1 MEKNN
6 KIEIRISGMSCT
18 GCENRVENVLKNIEN
33 VESVNAN
40 YNTGIVEI
48 ETNDIKNLNI
58 FRYHLNMH
66 YNSYLQLIILWF
78 SL

>member
-6 KIEIRISGMSCT
+6 KIEIRISVMSCT

-48 ETNDIKNLNI
+48 GTNDIKNLNI
-58 FRYHLNMH
+58 DVIKETLEDLGYD
-66 YNSYLQLIILWF
+66 ILEV
-78 SL
+78 L

>member
-48 ETNDIKNLNI
+48 ETNDIKNLDI
-58 FRYHLNMH
+58 DVIKETLKDLGYD
-66 YNSYLQLIILWF
+66 ILEV
-78 SL
+78 L

>member
-18 GCENRVENVLKNIEN
+18 GCENRVENVLKNIKN
-33 VESVNAN
+33 IESVNAN

-48 ETNDIKNLNI
+48 ETNNIKDLDID
-58 FRYHLNMH
+58 
-66 YNSYLQLIILWF
+66 IIKKALED
-78 SL
+78 LGYDILEVL

>member
-33 VESVNAN
+33 VKSVNAN

-48 ETNDIKNLNI
+48 GINNIKNLDI
-58 FRYHLNMH
+58 DVIKETLEDLGYD
-66 YNSYLQLIILWF
+66 ILEV
-78 SL
+78 L

>member
-1 MEKNN
+1 MKNNN

-18 GCENRVENVLKNIEN
+18 GCENRVENILKNIEN

-48 ETNDIKNLNI
+48 ETNNIKDLDIDMIKETLEDLG
-58 FRYHLNMH
+58 YD
-66 YNSYLQLIILWF
+66 ILEV
-78 SL
+78 

>member
-1 MEKNN
+1 MKNNN

-18 GCENRVENVLKNIEN
+18 GCENRVENVLKNVEN

-48 ETNDIKNLNI
+48 ETNNIKDLDLDIDMIKETLEDLG
-58 FRYHLNMH
+58 YD
-66 YNSYLQLIILWF
+66 ILEV
-78 SL
+78 L

>member
-18 GCENRVENVLKNIEN
+18 GCENRVENVLKNVEN
-33 VESVNAN
+33 VKSVNAN

-48 ETNDIKNLNI
+48 ETNDIKDLDI
-58 FRYHLNMH
+58 D
-66 YNSYLQLIILWF
+66 IIRKTLED
-78 SL
+78 LGYDILEVL

>member
-6 KIEIRISGMSCT
+6 KIKIRISGMSCT

-48 ETNDIKNLNI
+48 GTNDIKNLNI
-58 FRYHLNMH
+58 DVIKETLEDLGYD
-66 YNSYLQLIILWF
+66 ILEV
-78 SL
+78 L

>member
-18 GCENRVENVLKNIEN
+18 GCENRVENILKNVEN

-48 ETNDIKNLNI
+48 GTNDIKNLDI
-58 FRYHLNMH
+58 DVIKETLEDLGYD
-66 YNSYLQLIILWF
+66 ILEV
-78 SL
+78 L

>member
-1 MEKNN
+1 MEKNK

-18 GCENRVENVLKNIEN
+18 GCENRVENILKNIKN

-48 ETNDIKNLNI
+48 ETNNIKNLDI
-58 FRYHLNMH
+58 DMIKETLEDLGYD
-66 YNSYLQLIILWF
+66 ILEV
-78 SL
+78 L

>member
-6 KIEIRISGMSCT
+6 KIKIRISGMSCT

-48 ETNDIKNLNI
+48 ETNDIKNLDINVI
-58 FRYHLNMH
+58 KETLEDLGYD
-66 YNSYLQLIILWF
+66 ILEV
-78 SL
+78 L

>member
-6 KIEIRISGMSCT
+6 KIEIKISGMSCT
-18 GCENRVENVLKNIEN
+18 GCENRVENILKNIEN

-48 ETNDIKNLNI
+48 ETNNIKDLDIDMIKETLEDLG
-58 FRYHLNMH
+58 YD
-66 YNSYLQLIILWF
+66 ILEV
-78 SL
+78 L

>member
-18 GCENRVENVLKNIEN
+18 GCENRVENVLKNVEN

-48 ETNDIKNLNI
+48 GTNNIKNLDI
-58 FRYHLNMH
+58 DM
-66 YNSYLQLIILWF
+66 IKEILED
-78 SL
+78 LGYDILEVL

>member
-48 ETNDIKNLNI
+48 GTNNIKNLDINVI
-58 FRYHLNMH
+58 KETLEDLGYD
-66 YNSYLQLIILWF
+66 ILEV
-78 SL
+78 L

>member
-6 KIEIRISGMSCT
+6 KIEIKISGMSCT

-33 VESVNAN
+33 VESVNAS

-58 FRYHLNMH
+58 DVIKETLEDLGYD
-66 YNSYLQLIILWF
+66 ILEV
-78 SL
+78 L

>member
-1 MEKNN
+1 MKNNN

-40 YNTGIVEI
+40 YNTGIVELG
-48 ETNDIKNLNI
+48 TNDIKNLNI
-58 FRYHLNMH
+58 DVIKETLEDLGYD
-66 YNSYLQLIILWF
+66 ILEV
-78 SL
+78 L

>member
-33 VESVNAN
+33 VKSVNAN
-40 YNTGIVEI
+40 YNTGIIEI
-48 ETNDIKNLNI
+48 ETNNIKDLNI
-58 FRYHLNMH
+58 D
-66 YNSYLQLIILWF
+66 IIKETLED
-78 SL
+78 LDYDILEVL

>member
-18 GCENRVENVLKNIEN
+18 GCENRVENILKNIKN

-48 ETNDIKNLNI
+48 GTNDIKDLDI
-58 FRYHLNMH
+58 DVIKETLEDLGYD
-66 YNSYLQLIILWF
+66 ILEV
-78 SL
+78 L

>member
-6 KIEIRISGMSCT
+6 KIEIKISGMSCT
-18 GCENRVENVLKNIEN
+18 GCENKVENVLKNIEN

-48 ETNDIKNLNI
+48 ETNDIKNLDI
-58 FRYHLNMH
+58 DVIKETLEDLGYD
-66 YNSYLQLIILWF
+66 ILEV
-78 SL
+78 L

>member
-18 GCENRVENVLKNIEN
+18 GCENRVENILKNIKN

-48 ETNDIKNLNI
+48 ETNDIKDLDI
-58 FRYHLNMH
+58 D
-66 YNSYLQLIILWF
+66 IIRETLED
-78 SL
+78 LDYDILEVL

>member
-1 MEKNN
+1 MKNNN

-18 GCENRVENVLKNIEN
+18 GCENRVENILKNIKN

-48 ETNDIKNLNI
+48 ETNNIKDLDIDMIKETLEDLG
-58 FRYHLNMH
+58 YD
-66 YNSYLQLIILWF
+66 ILEV
-78 SL
+78 L

>member
-48 ETNDIKNLNI
+48 GTNDIKNLNI
-58 FRYHLNMH
+58 DVIKETLKDLGYD
-66 YNSYLQLIILWF
+66 ILEV
-78 SL
+78 L

>member
-48 ETNDIKNLNI
+48 ETNDIKNLDI
-58 FRYHLNMH
+58 DV
-66 YNSYLQLIILWF
+66 IKEILED
-78 SL
+78 LGYDILEVL

>member
-6 KIEIRISGMSCT
+6 KIEIRISGMSCI

-48 ETNDIKNLNI
+48 ETNNIKDLDIDMIKEILED
-58 FRYHLNMH
+58 L
-66 YNSYLQLIILWF
+66 SYDILEV
-78 SL
+78 L

>member
-18 GCENRVENVLKNIEN
+18 GCENRVENVLKNVEN
-33 VESVNAN
+33 VKSVNAN

-48 ETNDIKNLNI
+48 ETNNIKDLDIDMIKETLKDLG
-58 FRYHLNMH
+58 YD
-66 YNSYLQLIILWF
+66 ILEV
-78 SL
+78 L

>member
-48 ETNDIKNLNI
+48 GTNDIKNLNI
-58 FRYHLNMH
+58 DVIKETLEDLDYD
-66 YNSYLQLIILWF
+66 ILEV
-78 SL
+78 L

>member
-18 GCENRVENVLKNIEN
+18 GCENRVENVLKNVEN
-33 VESVNAN
+33 VKSVNAN

-48 ETNDIKNLNI
+48 ETNDIKDLDI
-58 FRYHLNMH
+58 D
-66 YNSYLQLIILWF
+66 IIKETLED
-78 SL
+78 LDYDILEVL

>member
-48 ETNDIKNLNI
+48 GTNNIKDLDIDMIKETLEDLGYDILEV
-58 FRYHLNMH
+58 L
-66 YNSYLQLIILWF
+66 
-78 SL
+78 

>member
-33 VESVNAN
+33 VESINAN

-48 ETNDIKNLNI
+48 GTNDIKNLNI
-58 FRYHLNMH
+58 DVIKETLEDLGYD
-66 YNSYLQLIILWF
+66 ILEV
-78 SL
+78 L

>member
-48 ETNDIKNLNI
+48 GTNNIKNLDI
-58 FRYHLNMH
+58 DVIKEALEDLGYD
-66 YNSYLQLIILWF
+66 ILEV
-78 SL
+78 L

>member
-1 MEKNN
+1 
-6 KIEIRISGMSCT
+6 MSCT

-48 ETNDIKNLNI
+48 GTNDIKNLNI
-58 FRYHLNMH
+58 DVIKETLEDLGYD
-66 YNSYLQLIILWF
+66 ILEV
-78 SL
+78 L

>member
-18 GCENRVENVLKNIEN
+18 GCENRVENILKNIEN

-40 YNTGIVEI
+40 YNTGIIEI
-48 ETNDIKNLNI
+48 ETNDIKNLDI
-58 FRYHLNMH
+58 DVIKEALEDLGYD
-66 YNSYLQLIILWF
+66 ILEV
-78 SL
+78 L

>member
-18 GCENRVENVLKNIEN
+18 GCENRVENVLKNVEN

-48 ETNDIKNLNI
+48 GTNDIKNLDIDVIKDILEDLGFNI
-58 FRYHLNMH
+58 LEV
-66 YNSYLQLIILWF
+66 L
-78 SL
+78 

>member
-6 KIEIRISGMSCT
+6 KIEIRISGLSCT

-48 ETNDIKNLNI
+48 GTNDIKNLDI
-58 FRYHLNMH
+58 DVIKETLEDLGYD
-66 YNSYLQLIILWF
+66 ILEV
-78 SL
+78 L

>member
-6 KIEIRISGMSCT
+6 KIEIKISGMSCT

-48 ETNDIKNLNI
+48 ETNDIKDLNI
-58 FRYHLNMH
+58 DV
-66 YNSYLQLIILWF
+66 IKDILED
-78 SL
+78 LGYDILEVL